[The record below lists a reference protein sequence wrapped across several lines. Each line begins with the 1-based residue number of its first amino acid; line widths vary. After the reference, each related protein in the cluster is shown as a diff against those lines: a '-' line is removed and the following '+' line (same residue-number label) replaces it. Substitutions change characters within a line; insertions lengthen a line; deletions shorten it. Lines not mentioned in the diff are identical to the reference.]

1 MNSFK
6 CCFSSSQIRLQDT
19 IKFIPQI
26 KKCTVVS
33 VYDGDTI
40 TIASRLPFRNS
51 PIYRWSLRIYGI
63 DCPEMKSCNKQEK
76 EIAIIA
82 KQTLEHKILHKQVI
96 LENIKYDK
104 YGRLLANVFL
114 NKEDIS
120 QMMIDKKLAIPYFGK
135 KKDPPKCWKIY
146 YNS

>member
-1 MNSFK
+1 MNCFK
-6 CCFSSSQIRLQDT
+6 RCFSSQIMLKDT

-40 TIASRLPFRNS
+40 TIASKLPFRNS

-63 DCPEMKSCNKQEK
+63 DCPEMKTRNDKEK

-82 KQTLEHKILHKQVI
+82 KQLLEDKILHKQII

-104 YGRLLANVFL
+104 YGRLLASVFF
-114 NKEDIS
+114 NKEDIA
-120 QMMIDKKLAIPYFGK
+120 QMMVNKKLAVPYFGK
-135 KKDPPKCWKIY
+135 KKDPPQCWKQY

>member
-1 MNSFK
+1 MNCFK
-6 CCFSSSQIRLQDT
+6 RCFSSQIRLEDT

-26 KKCTVVS
+26 KKCNVVS

-40 TIASRLPFRNS
+40 TIASKLPFINS

-63 DCPEMKSCNKQEK
+63 DCPEMKSHNKNEK

-82 KQTLEHKILHKQVI
+82 KKILEDKILHKQII
-96 LENIKYDK
+96 LKNLKYDK
-104 YGRLLANVFL
+104 YGRLLASIFYG
-114 NKEDIS
+114 KEDIA
-120 QMMIDKKLAIPYFGK
+120 QMMIDKKVAIQYFGN
-135 KKDPPKCWKIY
+135 KKDPPKCWKKY